1 MSHQHQQ
8 RVIENYIEAYNNFD
22 VEGMILNLH
31 DEIEFQNSSNGVVN
45 LEIHGK
51 SNFQKQAEQA
61 TQLFTERE
69 QKITDMQFTADNEV
83 QIHCDYRGVLAIS
96 FPNGLSRGD
105 EIKLKGTSVFRFRE
119 GMIIF
124 IKDIS

>member
-1 MSHQHQQ
+1 MDHQHQQ

-31 DEIEFQNSSNGVVN
+31 DDIKFQNSSNGEIN

-51 SNFQKQAEQA
+51 SNFQKQAEHA

-69 QKITDMQFTADNEV
+69 QKITDMQFTAENEV
-83 QIHCDYRGVLAIS
+83 EIRCDYRGVLAMG
-96 FPNGLSRGD
+96 FPNGLNRGD
-105 EIKLKGTSVFRFRE
+105 EINLKGKSVFRFRE
-119 GMIIF
+119 GMIVF